1 MERWKTVLD
10 RHRNTN
16 SADLGAS
23 GLVHLE
29 VLDGVLV
36 ALALL
41 NWVQRHV
48 ALQVPVD
55 PDVDVLAS
63 RVVRADLD
71 EVVHAGNH
79 LALEALGV
87 EVAQLPSEFSLYV
100 GLHLVA
106 DVPDFVVDLLG
117 IAGSSTKHHFT
128 QVLEEGDSEGS
139 EHFEFQVS
147 TELD

>member
-1 MERWKTVLD
+1 M
-10 RHRNTN
+10 
-16 SADLGAS
+16 
-23 GLVHLE
+23 VHLE

-41 NWVQRHV
+41 NRVQGHV

-63 RVVRADLD
+63 CVVRADLD

-87 EVAQLPSEFSLYV
+87 EVAQLPSEFSLHV

-147 TELD
+147 TELDQGSA